1 MPLAALVKGL
11 EIEDLPN
18 MVRYLKTQIDKLG
31 VKTVLGTETD
41 SAAIKRMKPD
51 VVIVATGGT
60 LTVPEIPGIKNK
72 RVITTPALHKMAKP
86 YMRFLGPKALALPTK
101 FWVPFGKRVVV
112 IGGGLHGCEVAEF
125 LVKRGRKVTIVEKS
139 NVVGKD
145 VIDFRLGLL
154 MDWFAKKGVTIITG
168 VKSMKITDQGVVIT
182 AKRGQKETLEA
193 DTIVPTAPLTPNT
206 ALYKSLK
213 GKVPEVYAIGD
224 CKEPRLIVDA
234 IADGWKIGNKI

>member
-1 MPLAALVKGL
+1 
-11 EIEDLPN
+11 
-18 MVRYLKTQIDKLG
+18 
-31 VKTVLGTETD
+31 
-41 SAAIKRMKPD
+41 
-51 VVIVATGGT
+51 VATGGT

-86 YMRFLGPKALALPTK
+86 YMRLFGPKALALPTR

-125 LVKRGRKVTIVEKS
+125 LVKRGRKVIIVEKS

-168 VKSMKITDQGVVIT
+168 VKSMKIIDKGVVIT
-182 AKRGQKETLEA
+182 TKKGEKQTLEA
-193 DTIVPTAPLTPNT
+193 DTIVPTAPLAKNT
-206 ALYKSLK
+206 ALFKSLK
-213 GKVPEVYAIGD
+213 GKVSKVYAIGD
-224 CKEPRLIVDA
+224 CKDPRLIVDA
-234 IADGWKIGNKI
+234 IREGYHTACAI